1 MNNCATYPF
10 FVPTTVQIRNLDA
23 VDVSATNFS
32 CDNFTLQGE
41 PLSTVWQN
49 IDESSPG
56 QTVFTGE
63 LKADSLVATGT
74 LDAQGGITTTGNLT
88 QTGSSTTA
96 TLNTLTAATI
106 TSTGNITQSSGSAS
120 LKATS
125 VTSMACSGN
134 ITQSAGTTM
143 LKATLVDSFATTGN
157 IVQSS
162 GTATLKATA
171 VDSLSSTGNIVQSGG
186 TATLKATTVDSLTV
200 TGTATFG
207 SSVTQSIT
215 TSNATLGNVLAN
227 TVVATN
233 GISAGQDS
241 FFDYDVDV
249 DGTLTVNGSFVSNPH
264 SYFNNKV
271 TIKNDVS
278 VDSGVLYVDTTNNRV
293 GVNQTTP
300 TVALDVTGDIKLT
313 GSIIAAVK
321 ALMNMCIAASSTQS
335 ISNTTWTIVKF
346 TGIQSGVDNGTT
358 LSSTTASNS
367 AVGITYTTTN
377 GYFTNLSGSARVF
390 LVSGNVQFATNT
402 SGFRGV
408 RITLS
413 TGVSLNTDIRNTVT
427 GTSAYLNFSQAIY
440 LANNAYFS
448 IQVYQNTGAALNIE
462 SSTNDLTQ
470 VSVISL
476 T

>member
-96 TLNTLTAATI
+96 TLNALTAATI
-106 TSTGNITQSSGSAS
+106 TSTGNITQNSGSAS

-125 VTSMACSGN
+125 VTSIG
-134 ITQSAGTTM
+134 
-143 LKATLVDSFATTGN
+143 
-157 IVQSS
+157 
-162 GTATLKATA
+162 
-171 VDSLSSTGNIVQSGG
+171 STGNIVQTGG
-186 TATLKATTVDSLTV
+186 TATLKATTVDSLSSTGNIVQTGGTTTLKATTVDSLQV

-207 SSVTQSIT
+207 SSVTQSLT

-264 SYFNNKV
+264 SYFNNRV

-278 VDSGVLYVDTTNNRV
+278 VDSGVLHVDTTNNRV
-293 GVNQTTP
+293 GVNNPLP
-300 TVALDVTGDIKLT
+300 TVALDVNGELKVSGSATFT
-313 GSIIAAVK
+313 GSITVAAKGV
-321 ALMNMCIAASSTQS
+321 MNMCFAASGTQS
-335 ISNTTWTIVKF
+335 IPNTTWTTLKY
-346 TGIQSGVDNGTT
+346 TGIQSGIDNGSTFAT
-358 LSSTTASNS
+358 TTASNS
-367 AVGITYTTTN
+367 LVGVTYSSST
-377 GYFTNLSGSARVF
+377 GYFTNTSGGARVF
-390 LVSGNVQFATNT
+390 SVSGNVQFATN
-402 SGFRGV
+402 SNGFRGV
-408 RITLS
+408 RIGIVGTS
-413 TGVSLNTDIRNTVT
+413 VYLNTDIRNTVT
-427 GTSAYLNFSQAIY
+427 GASAYLNFSQAFY
-440 LANNAYFS
+440 LANNASFI
-448 IQVYQNTGAALNIE
+448 IQVYQNSGGALNIE
-462 SSTNDLTQ
+462 SATNDLTN
-470 VSVISL
+470 VSVVTLS
-476 T
+476 